1 VVPTE
6 IDIQSPNIRGLYFAG
21 DSVWS
26 ISSMVSDKIY
36 QMVFPL
42 AEKILKYLGSGGHA
56 RELSPGVKRKSARD
70 R

>member
-1 VVPTE
+1 
-6 IDIQSPNIRGLYFAG
+6 
-21 DSVWS
+21 
-26 ISSMVSDKIY
+26 MVSDKIY